1 MKMKIQNISNSK
13 LTNNNTTKQNQY
25 RNRNKQSTIDFDK
38 LVDIEFDRLVGDD
51 NELRQDNRKPY
62 KFTKGGI

>member
-1 MKMKIQNISNSK
+1 MKVQNISNSK
-13 LTNNNTTKQNQY
+13 LTNSNTTKQNQY
-25 RNRNKQSTIDFDK
+25 RNRNKQFTIDFDK
-38 LVDIEFDRLVGDD
+38 LVDIEFDKLVGDD